1 MMPKKTNYRVRNWRQ
16 YNKAL
21 MNRGSITVWISE
33 EIANNLTKRRAEA
46 AHGNQV
52 YSDTLIE
59 LCLTLRQVYGRPLR
73 ATQGLVQ
80 SIFTLMKLK
89 APVPNYTTLS
99 RRAKKLTIKLKARP
113 NPTGRTILVDS
124 TGVQVIGGTE
134 WKKMRYK
141 KQGRQLW
148 RKLHVAIDAAS
159 QDICAALVTQ
169 SQNLDGNYMAPLLEQ
184 ISSDVKTII
193 GDGAYDK
200 KSCYETAFKR
210 NARPVFPPQHN
221 ASVQRNKV
229 NKHIPLTARDE
240 LIMYL
245 NGGKSR
251 RNRLTRWKKKSGYHQ
266 RSLVET
272 TMSRLKYVFGDR
284 VRSRV
289 FENQVTDLMIR
300 CAIMNKMNKLGLPD
314 SVIAA

>member
-1 MMPKKTNYRVRNWRQ
+1 M
-16 YNKAL
+16 
-21 MNRGSITVWISE
+21 
-33 EIANNLTKRRAEA
+33 
-46 AHGNQV
+46 
-52 YSDTLIE
+52 
-59 LCLTLRQVYGRPLR
+59 
-73 ATQGLVQ
+73 
-80 SIFTLMKLK
+80 
-89 APVPNYTTLS
+89 
-99 RRAKKLTIKLKARP
+99 
-113 NPTGRTILVDS
+113 
-124 TGVQVIGGTE
+124 
-134 WKKMRYK
+134 
-141 KQGRQLW
+141 
-148 RKLHVAIDAAS
+148 
-159 QDICAALVTQ
+159 TQ

-193 GDGAYDK
+193 GDEAYDK
-200 KSCYETAFKR
+200 KSCYDTAFKR